1 MENQMIKSK
10 VGFIV
15 YGVHK
20 DGLQDPLG
28 TPFIDDELVNNA
40 KKALKD
46 AGLELVEH
54 ELVISSKKEAK
65 ECLAKYKKDLLFQ
78 L

>member
-1 MENQMIKSK
+1 MIKAK

-15 YGVHK
+15 IGVHK

-28 TPFIDDELVNNA
+28 TPFIDDAIVTGA
-40 KKALKD
+40 KKALRD

-54 ELVISSKKEAK
+54 DVILATKQEARQCFAKFKK
-65 ECLAKYKKDLLFQ
+65 
-78 L
+78 